1 MPDERGDGS
10 ARWRKGQREA
20 VGVRIA
26 GRGGQGVML
35 SGYLL
40 ALAGM
45 ADALHVV
52 QTQSYGPE
60 ARLGAA
66 KSDVILSRDEVAY
79 PEVSSPDIFL
89 CLSQDAYSAYGTG
102 VSESSLSIL
111 DSRVEGAPGAG
122 SAIVVPLAATARDGG
137 APFATN
143 IVGLGVLVAITALT
157 SERSIR
163 EALTARIKPDSLP
176 ANLRAFDAGL
186 ALGAKAAADQLAG
199 NGRPVFGRLRAG

>member
-1 MPDERGDGS
+1 MAMLDTVRNGAAAWRTGERG
-10 ARWRKGQREA
+10 A

-35 SGYLL
+35 SAYLL

-66 KSDVILSRDEVAY
+66 KSDVILAKDEIAY
-79 PEVSSPDIFL
+79 PEISSPDIFL
-89 CLSQDAYSAYGTG
+89 CLSQDAYTAYGSG
-102 VSESSLSIL
+102 VSEGSLSII
-111 DSRVEGAPGAG
+111 DSRVEGVPEAG

-143 IVGLGVLVAITALT
+143 IVGLGVLVAITGLL

-163 EALTARIKPDSLP
+163 EALTARLKPDSLP

-186 ALGAKAAADQLAG
+186 ALGATAAADRLA
-199 NGRPVFGRLRAG
+199 